1 MTKGS
6 WLAKYLCQ
14 IALLSKTFLMYIIPG
29 IGSIAMMLGLT
40 IKGVDAQRGTEQA
53 HAMRGAECE

>member
-1 MTKGS
+1 
-6 WLAKYLCQ
+6 
-14 IALLSKTFLMYIIPG
+14 MYIIPG